1 MISWLTIKDGCMSD
15 WITVC
20 KINEL
25 TPQLGAC
32 AKIHDQQ
39 IAVFYCKR
47 SERLYALSNF
57 DPIGQ
62 ANVISRGM
70 MGSLEGEPYIS
81 SPLYKHHFHL
91 ETGSCVEQPEIKLMT
106 YPVRVSE
113 NQVQIK
119 LIH

>member
-1 MISWLTIKDGCMSD
+1 MSD

-20 KINEL
+20 NKNEL

-32 AKIHDQQ
+32 AKVLDQQ
-39 IAVFYCKR
+39 VAVFYCKR
-47 SERLYALSNF
+47 SERLYAISNY
-57 DPIGQ
+57 DPIGK

-91 ETGSCVEQPEIKLMT
+91 ETGVCIELPEVTLTT
-106 YPVRVSE
+106 YPVRISD

-119 LIH
+119 LVH

>member
-1 MISWLTIKDGCMSD
+1 MSN
-15 WITVC
+15 WITIC

-32 AKIHDQQ
+32 AKVLNHQV
-39 IAVFYCKR
+39 AVFYCKR
-47 SERLYALSNF
+47 SERLYALSNY
-57 DPIGQ
+57 DPIGK

-91 ETGSCVEQPEIKLMT
+91 ETGVCIEFPEVILTT
-106 YPVRVSE
+106 YPVRMSD
-113 NQVQIK
+113 NQIQIK
-119 LIH
+119 LAH

>member
-1 MISWLTIKDGCMSD
+1 MSN
-15 WITVC
+15 WITIC

-32 AKIHDQQ
+32 AKVEDNQV
-39 IAVFYCKR
+39 ALFYCKR
-47 SERLYALSNF
+47 SDRLYALSNY

-70 MGSLEGEPYIS
+70 MGSVEGEPYLS

-91 ETGSCVEQPEIKLMT
+91 ETGACIEQPDISLTT
-106 YPVRVSE
+106 YPVRVMGHH
-113 NQVQIK
+113 VQIC
-119 LIH
+119 LTH

>member
-1 MISWLTIKDGCMSD
+1 MSN
-15 WITVC
+15 WITIC

-32 AKIHDQQ
+32 AKVEDKQV
-39 IAVFYCKR
+39 ALFYCKR
-47 SERLYALSNF
+47 SDRLYALSNY

-70 MGSLEGEPYIS
+70 MGSVEGEPYLS

-91 ETGSCVEQPEIKLMT
+91 ETGACIEQPDISLTT
-106 YPVRVSE
+106 YPVRVMDHH
-113 NQVQIK
+113 VQIC
-119 LIH
+119 LTH